1 MQNHPTIQSI
11 GELHLGKLSVQEQ
24 LNVISKLILKRKELR
39 HSLKLH
45 MKILK
50 VQLEIDNTPTKG
62 TKMNWNDM
70 QSILDLG
77 ERTLKAKKPII
88 YFLDPS
94 IFDSNI
100 LYPLFEKITKIF
112 NERETIG
119 GSPGKFLN
127 LMNEKI
133 NIIELIEA
141 TLRENENVITLYA
154 EKLGV
159 QPSLLLY
166 ITSALIQPL
175 LEEIART
182 IDPSFYD
189 KWWQASCP
197 ICGRIPNVARLRQR
211 KRYLVCTFCGAEYLY
226 DNFTCV
232 HCNNKDPYSLKFLT
246 IDGKPEFQVD
256 FCTKCKHYIKVI
268 NEEPLKDTIPKGL
281 EDMITLDLDLVAK
294 GEGLVRL

>member
-1 MQNHPTIQSI
+1 M
-11 GELHLGKLSVQEQ
+11 GKLSVHEQ
-24 LNVISKLILKRKELR
+24 LNSISKLFLQRKDLQD
-39 HSLKLH
+39 SLKLH

-50 VQLEIDNTPTKG
+50 VQLEIDNTSTKG
-62 TKMNWNDM
+62 TKVDWNDI
-70 QSILDLG
+70 QSIKDLG

-88 YFLDPS
+88 YFLDS
-94 IFDSNI
+94 SMFDSNL
-100 LYPLFEKITKIF
+100 LYPIFKEIIKIF
-112 NERETIG
+112 SERDTIG
-119 GSPGKFLN
+119 GSLGEFLN
-127 LMNEKI
+127 LNIEKI
-133 NIIELIEA
+133 NMIELIDA
-141 TLRENENVITLYA
+141 TLREDETVVTQYA

-175 LEEIART
+175 LEDITRK

-189 KWWQASCP
+189 KWWQAFCP

-211 KRYLVCTFCGAEYLY
+211 KRYLVCTFCGSEYLY

-246 IDGKPEFQVD
+246 IDGKPEFQID
-256 FCTKCKHYIKVI
+256 FCEKCKHYIKVI
-268 NEEPLKDTIPKGL
+268 DEKPLRDTIPNGL
-281 EDMITLDLDLVAK
+281 EDIMTLDLDLVAK

>member
-1 MQNHPTIQSI
+1 MQII
-11 GELHLGKLSVQEQ
+11 KD
-24 LNVISKLILKRKELR
+24 I
-39 HSLKLH
+39 
-45 MKILK
+45 
-50 VQLEIDNTPTKG
+50 
-62 TKMNWNDM
+62 
-70 QSILDLG
+70 G

-88 YFLDPS
+88 YFLDS
-94 IFDSNI
+94 LIFDSNL
-100 LYPLFEKITKIF
+100 LYPMFKKIIKIF
-112 NERETIG
+112 SERDSIR
-119 GSPGKFLN
+119 GSSEKLLN

-133 NIIELIEA
+133 NLIELIEA
-141 TLRENENVITLYA
+141 TLREDETFIIQYA

-166 ITSALIQPL
+166 IISALMQPL
-175 LEEIART
+175 LEDIARK

-189 KWWQASCP
+189 KWWQAFCP

-246 IDGKPEFQVD
+246 IDGKPEFQID
-256 FCTKCKHYIKVI
+256 FCVKCKHYIKVI
-268 NEEPLKDTIPKGL
+268 DEKQLKDTIPSGL
-281 EDMITLDLDLVAK
+281 EDIMTLDLDLVAK